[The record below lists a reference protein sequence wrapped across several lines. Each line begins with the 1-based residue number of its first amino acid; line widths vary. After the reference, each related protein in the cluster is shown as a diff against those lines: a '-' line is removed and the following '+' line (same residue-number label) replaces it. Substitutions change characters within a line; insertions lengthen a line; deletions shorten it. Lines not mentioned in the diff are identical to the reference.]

1 MYETTTTKTEAT
13 RVRVAL
19 GYTVNMGNFES
30 LRVDISVED
39 SARQGETAPVLTER
53 VYGFTEQKLIEKVS
67 AIREQMDGNGA

>member
-1 MYETTTTKTEAT
+1 MHEVTTTKIEPT

-39 SARQGETAPVLTER
+39 SARDGENAPKLTER
-53 VYGFTEQKLIEKVS
+53 VYAFTEAKLIEKVS
-67 AIREQMDGNGA
+67 AIREQMDA

>member
-1 MYETTTTKTEAT
+1 MYETTKTEPT

-30 LRVDISVED
+30 LRVDIAVED

-53 VYGFTEQKLIEKVS
+53 VYAFTEAKLIEKVT
-67 AIREQMDGNGA
+67 AVREQMGSDAA